1 MAYNLLSGTVV
12 ANETVV
18 FSPSTEGEISNNR
31 VEGEFHGDGQFLQ
44 NVTRIVSNGTTDYMI
59 TVGNNADS
67 LVGEPN
73 LQFNGSRL
81 YVNGNI
87 TASAVHLPSLS
98 PGTATTASYLAL
110 DSNNNIVLTSSSGGS
125 GSSTTTI
132 GPAED
137 GTYTDGLFTDFTTT
151 TQIGTAVDRFNE
163 ILKALAPSPA
173 PTLDDIGCNDSGT
186 SAKLSFGSSQGI
198 SNYTNSNTNAGFSAV
213 DINGTYSSTTSGNN
227 LRRAIFAGSTT
238 IDGRLN
244 DDVSAD
250 GLNYPNDSF
259 GDANQGILVLEVNG
273 SEVHS
278 IGLTS
283 ASVGAGVP
291 GSGTDTE
298 LNSSG
303 SGFVSFSQTGSANFS
318 DGTELDIFQ
327 HRTGRYQIHP
337 DDQTN
342 GWNYARVIHRIGGS
356 DKTTNYVE
364 WVNDSNS
371 DALSATNG
379 ILDSLSMTGDLRLS
393 GVKYHTGGSSQY
405 RVEVSNAYK
414 NIYSTSNITFNTT
427 NVSVASQAFP
437 SIDYSN
443 GEDETKQLQLTA
455 SATINVTKI
464 LNSSIAVG
472 VSVPHPLKSNLSNAQ
487 NRTISGILLYNLSNN
502 SSTTSETFRRE
513 TYRIVSGNYAAQ
525 SDVTSGGNSW
535 DSSDLLSSNSGLLYY
550 NERLYYPTDSDV
562 PNSGDFSSVSNGP
575 ASNVDYSALS
585 GNRDFYRYF
594 TNTGASSQTN
604 FRLTFAG
611 DSSTRIVPST
621 TSLSSTNIHIFVKLP
636 TTSNSKETGWLD
648 LAVASASDENQ
659 LNDNDGA
666 FVGTPSNLTINST
679 HEGTFVTQTVEQN
692 ENLVIRVLTSD
703 AWSGYISSI
712 SVTWGSS

>member
-1 MAYNLLSGTVV
+1 MAYNLLSGTVI

-18 FSPSTEGEISNNR
+18 VSPPPDGTTENLIFGDGTNISNVAR
-31 VEGEFHGDGQFLQ
+31 V
-44 NVTRIVSNGTTDYMI
+44 VANGTTDYMV
-59 TVGNNADS
+59 TVGANSDS

-87 TASAVHLPSLS
+87 TASAVNLPSLVA
-98 PGTATTASYLAL
+98 GTATTSSYLAL
-110 DSNNNIVLTSSSGGS
+110 DTNNNIVLTSSSGGS
-125 GSSTTTI
+125 GTTTI

-137 GTYTDGLFTDFTTT
+137 GSYTDGLFTDFTTT
-151 TQIGTAVDRFNE
+151 TAIGTAVDRFNE

-173 PTLDDIGCNDSGT
+173 PTLDDIGCNDTGA

-198 SNYTNSNTNAGFSAV
+198 SGYTNSNTNAGFSAV
-213 DINGTYSSTTSGNN
+213 DINGSYTSTTSGNN
-227 LRRAIFAGSTT
+227 LRRAVFAGSTT

-250 GLNYPNDSF
+250 GSNYPNDSF
-259 GDANQGILVLEVNG
+259 GDADQGILVLEVNG
-273 SEVHS
+273 SEIHS

-291 GSGTDTE
+291 GSGTDSE

-327 HRTGRYQIHP
+327 HRTGRYQIDP
-337 DDQTN
+337 DDQRN
-342 GWNYARVIHRIGGS
+342 GWNYARVIHRIGGT
-356 DKTTNYVE
+356 DNTTNYVE

-371 DALSATNG
+371 DALAASNG
-379 ILDSLSMTGDLRLS
+379 VLASLSMDGDLRLS
-393 GVKYHTGGSSQY
+393 GVKYHTAGSASY
-405 RVEVSNAYK
+405 TVDVDNAYK
-414 NIYSTSNITFNTT
+414 NVYSTSNITFNTT
-427 NVSVASQAFP
+427 NVSVASQTFP
-437 SIDYSN
+437 TIDHAG
-443 GEDETKQLQLTA
+443 GEDETKKLQLTA
-455 SATINVTKI
+455 SATINTTKI

-487 NRTISGILLYNLSNN
+487 NKSISGILLYNLANN
-502 SSTTSETFRRE
+502 STTTSETFRRE

-525 SDVTSGGNSW
+525 ADVTSGGNAWNST
-535 DSSDLLSSNSGLLYY
+535 SSLASNTGLLYF
-550 NERLYYPTDSDV
+550 NERLYYPTDGDI
-562 PNSGDFSSVSNGP
+562 PNSGDFSSISNGP
-575 ASNVDYSALS
+575 GSNVDYSALT
-585 GNRDFYRYF
+585 GNRNFYRYF

-604 FRLTFAG
+604 FRLTFTG
-611 DSSTRIVPST
+611 DSSTRIVANT
-621 TSLSSTNIHIFVKLP
+621 TSLSSTNIHVFVKLP
-636 TTSNSKETGWLD
+636 TTSTSKATGWLD
-648 LAVASASDENQ
+648 LAVASASDESQ

-666 FVGTPSNLTINST
+666 FVGTPSNLTINAT

-692 ENLVIRVLTSD
+692 ENLVIRVVTSN
-703 AWSGYISSI
+703 AWTGYISSI
-712 SVTWGSS
+712 SIAWGSA

>member
-1 MAYNLLSGTVV
+1 MAYNLLSGTVI

-18 FSPSTEGEISNNR
+18 ISPNDSGENLIFGDGTNISNVAR
-31 VEGEFHGDGQFLQ
+31 V
-44 NVTRIVSNGTTDYMI
+44 VANGTTDFMV
-59 TVGNNADS
+59 TVGANADS

-87 TASAVHLPSLS
+87 TASAVNLPSLVA
-98 PGTATTASYLAL
+98 GTATTASYLAL
-110 DSNNNIVLTSSSGGS
+110 DANNNIVLTSSSGS
-125 GSSTTTI
+125 GSATTTI

-137 GTYTDGLFTDFTTT
+137 GSYTDGLFTDFTTT
-151 TQIGTAVDRFNE
+151 TTIGTAVDRFNE

-173 PTLDDIGCNDSGT
+173 PTLDDIGCNDTGT

-198 SNYTNSNTNAGFSAV
+198 SGYTNSNTTAGFSAV
-213 DINGTYSSTTSGNN
+213 DINGSYTSTTSGNN
-227 LRRAIFAGSTT
+227 LRRAVFAGSTT

-250 GLNYPNDSF
+250 GSNYPNDSF

-273 SEVHS
+273 TEIHS

-283 ASVGAGVP
+283 ASVGSGVP
-291 GSGTDTE
+291 GSGTDSE

-327 HRTGRYQIHP
+327 HRTGRYQIDP
-337 DDQTN
+337 DDQRN
-342 GWNYARVIHRIGGS
+342 GWNYARVIHRIGGT
-356 DKTTNYVE
+356 DNTTNYVE
-364 WVNDSNS
+364 WINDSNS
-371 DALSATNG
+371 DALAASNG
-379 ILDSLSMTGDLRLS
+379 ALTSLSMAGDLRLS
-393 GVKYHTGGSSQY
+393 GVKYHTAGSASY
-405 RVEVSNAYK
+405 TVEVDNAYK
-414 NIYSTSNITFNTT
+414 NVYSTSNITFNTT

-437 SIDYSN
+437 SIDYAG
-443 GEDETKQLQLTA
+443 GEDETKKLQLTA
-455 SATINVTKI
+455 SATINATKI

-487 NRTISGILLYNLSNN
+487 NKTISGILLYNLANN
-502 SSTTSETFRRE
+502 STTTSETFRRE

-525 SDVTSGGNSW
+525 ADVTSGGNAWNST
-535 DSSDLLSSNSGLLYY
+535 SSLASNTGLLYF
-550 NERLYYPTDSDV
+550 NERLYYPTDGDI
-562 PNSGDFSSVSNGP
+562 PNSGDFSSISNGP
-575 ASNVDYSALS
+575 GSNVDYSALT
-585 GNRDFYRYF
+585 GNRNFYRYF

-604 FRLTFAG
+604 FRLTFTG
-611 DSSTRIVPST
+611 DSSTRIVANT
-621 TSLSSTNIHIFVKLP
+621 TSLSSTNIHVFVKLP
-636 TTSNSKETGWLD
+636 TTSTSKATGWLD
-648 LAVASASDENQ
+648 LALASASDENQ

-666 FVGTPSNLTINST
+666 FVGTPSNLTINAT

-692 ENLVIRVLTSD
+692 ENLVIRVVTSN
-703 AWSGYISSI
+703 AWTGYISSI
-712 SVTWGSS
+712 SIAWGSA